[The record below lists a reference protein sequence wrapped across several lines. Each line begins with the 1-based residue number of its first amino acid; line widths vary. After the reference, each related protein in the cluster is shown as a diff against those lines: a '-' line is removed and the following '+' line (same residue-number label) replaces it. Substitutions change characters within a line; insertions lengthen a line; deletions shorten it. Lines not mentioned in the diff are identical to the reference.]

1 MAAHSKQ
8 AAFCLAAFLWA
19 TGASAQSADDLRNMS
34 IDDLANIDVSSV
46 TKSRGSLLDAPAAIY
61 VISHDDIARSGATS
75 VPEILRLAP
84 NLDVIRTSASTYVIT
99 ARGLSGN
106 NNAQNFSNKLL
117 VLIDGRSV
125 YTPLFSGVY
134 WDMQDVLPE
143 DIDRIEVIS
152 GPGATLW
159 GANAVNGVI
168 NIITRHS
175 GATQGAFATIG
186 GGNQARDAAA
196 RFGGRLSGDATYRF
210 YVKAHQDRHSDTA
223 TGVGA
228 NDKAHII
235 QGGFRVDWNPGTADT
250 FTVQGDA
257 YGGARAQGTA
267 PNERIEGRNLL
278 GRWNRS
284 WTGGSTLQVQ
294 TYYDQVGRTTEN
306 GGGHFDIDTFD
317 LDIQQN
323 FALGRSNDIVVGGG
337 ARENRFHI
345 RGAGGLDFV
354 PTNRSLLLSNIYVQ
368 DSVALFPTLTAI
380 LGMKLE
386 DDPYSGATLL
396 PSARLSWKASSHM
409 SLWAAASRAI
419 RSPTPFDTDVTETLG
434 STLFLTGDRNFRSEK
449 LTAYE
454 TGLRVQ
460 AGSRAS
466 LSISGFYNVYDD
478 LRSIEITPV
487 TFLPL
492 IWGNLLRGHTYGFDA
507 WGSYQVTPWWKLS
520 AGFSLLHEHFLFKP
534 GASGLVG
541 ISQLG
546 DDPKHRA
553 SIRSSFNLARNIT
566 FDADLRYVSARPN
579 PYVKRYVEMGGR
591 VGWGLSRH
599 LELGVSGANL
609 LHDRHLEFPAPDA
622 TAVPRSFFIDL
633 KWRP

>member
-1 MAAHSKQ
+1 M
-8 AAFCLAAFLWA
+8 CLAASAWA
-19 TGASAQSADDLRNMS
+19 TSASAQSIDDLRNMS

-46 TKSRGSLLDAPAAIY
+46 TKSRGSLLDAPAAIF
-61 VISHDDIARSGATS
+61 VISRDDIARSGAAS
-75 VPEILRLAP
+75 VPETLRLAP

-106 NNAQNFSNKLL
+106 NAAQNFSNKLL

-125 YTPLFSGVY
+125 YTPLYSGVY

-168 NIITRHS
+168 NIITRNA
-175 GATQGAFATIG
+175 GATQGAFASIG
-186 GGNQARDAAA
+186 GGNQTRDAAA
-196 RFGGRLSGDATYRF
+196 RFGGRIGEDAAYRF
-210 YVKAHQDRHSDTA
+210 YVKAHQDRQSDTA
-223 TGVGA
+223 TGIGA
-228 NDKAHII
+228 DDRAHII
-235 QGGFRVDWNPGTADT
+235 QGGFRADWSSGSTDAI
-250 FTVQGDA
+250 TVQGDA
-257 YGGARAQGTA
+257 YGGARAQGAT
-267 PNERIEGRNLL
+267 PNESIEGRNLL

-284 WTGGSTLQVQ
+284 WAGGSTLQVQ
-294 TYYDQVGRTTEN
+294 AYYDHAGRTTEN
-306 GGGHFDIDTFD
+306 GGGRFDVDTFD
-317 LDIQQN
+317 LDIQHN
-323 FALGRSNDIVVGGG
+323 FTLGRSNDIGIGGG
-337 ARENRFHI
+337 TRRNNFHI
-345 RGAGGLDFV
+345 GAAGGLAFV
-354 PTNRSLLLSNIYVQ
+354 PANRSLWLSNIYVQ

-396 PSARLSWKASSHM
+396 PSARLSWKALPQI

-419 RSPTPFDTDVTETLG
+419 RSPTPFDTDVTETVG
-434 STLFLTGDRNFRSEK
+434 TTLFLTGDRNFRSEK

-454 TGLRVQ
+454 AGLRVQ

-466 LSISGFYNVYDD
+466 LSISGFYNVYDE
-478 LRSIEITPV
+478 LRSIEITPT
-487 TFLPL
+487 TFIPL

-520 AGFSLLHEHFLFKP
+520 AAFSLLREHFMFTP
-534 GASGLVG
+534 GSSGLLGV
-541 ISQLG
+541 SQLG

-553 SIRSSFNLARNIT
+553 SIRSSFNLTPELT
-566 FDADLRYVSARPN
+566 FDADVRYVAARPD
-579 PYVKRYVEMGGR
+579 PYVKRYVELGGR
-591 VGWGLSRH
+591 VGWALSPH
-599 LELGVSGANL
+599 LELSVSGANL
-609 LHDRHLEFPAPDA
+609 LHARHLEFPAPGA